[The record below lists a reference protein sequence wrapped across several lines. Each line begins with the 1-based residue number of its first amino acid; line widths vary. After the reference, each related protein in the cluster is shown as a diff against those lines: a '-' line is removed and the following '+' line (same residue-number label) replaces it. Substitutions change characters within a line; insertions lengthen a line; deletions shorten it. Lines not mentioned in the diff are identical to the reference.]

1 MKLSDALEGYWLSRR
16 LDLSPHTIA
25 DYGLSFRR
33 LQEFLGDV
41 EIEAIDANAI
51 RRFLTY
57 LPKQFGISDRTLSNV
72 WTALSSLWTWA
83 EVDLAIPHALRGKV
97 KRPKFVDV
105 IPDAFTLEEIRAIV
119 KGAKF
124 TKEWHSR
131 AGKKAQTRRPTAL
144 RDEAIILVLVDTG
157 VRASELCALTV
168 GDYDQKRGR
177 LHIRHGKGNKARYV
191 ALGTRTAKAIW
202 LYMVKRGHSKATDPL
217 FAAKSGR
224 FLQRD
229 NLRHMLDT
237 IGKNAGVEKVYPHRF
252 RHTFAI
258 EFLRNGGN
266 IALLKELM
274 GHESLEMVMRYAKIV
289 EQDINRAPTHSP
301 ADNWRL

>member
-1 MKLSDALEGYWLSRR
+1 MKLSDALDGYWLSRR
-16 LDLSPHTIA
+16 LDLSPHTVL
-25 DYGLSFRR
+25 DYSLTFRR

-41 EIEAIDANAI
+41 EMEAIDANAI
-51 RRFLTY
+51 RRFLAH
-57 LPKQFGISDRTLSNV
+57 LPKQYGIGDRTLSNV

-83 EVDLAIPHALRGKV
+83 EVDLDIPHAIRGKV

-105 IPDAFTLEEIRAIV
+105 VPDAFTHEELKALV

-124 TKEWHSR
+124 TKQWSSR
-131 AGKKAQTRRPTAL
+131 AGKRAQTRRPTAL
-144 RDEAIILVLVDTG
+144 RDEAIILTLVDTG
-157 VRASELCALTV
+157 IRAGELCALTV
-168 GDYDQKRGR
+168 GDYDTKRSR

-191 ALGTRTAKAIW
+191 SLGNRAAKAIW
-202 LYMVKRGHSKATDPL
+202 LYMTKRSDKKPDAPL
-217 FAAKSGR
+217 FAAKTGK

-229 NLRHMLDT
+229 NLRHTLET
-237 IGKNAGVEKVYPHRF
+237 IGKNAGVENVYPHRF

-258 EFLRNGGN
+258 QFLRNGGN

-274 GHESLEMVMRYAKIV
+274 GHESIEMVMRYAKIA
-289 EQDINRAPTHSP
+289 EQDIANAPAHSP

>member
-16 LDLSPHTIA
+16 LDLSPNTIN
-25 DYGLSFRR
+25 DYALSFRR
-33 LQEFLGDV
+33 LCEFVGDM
-41 EIEAIDANAI
+41 EIEAIDANVI
-51 RRFLTY
+51 RRFLQY
-57 LPKQFGISDRTLSNV
+57 LPQEYGIGNRTLSNV

-83 EVDLAIPHALRGKV
+83 EIDLEIPHAIRGKV

-105 IPDAFTLEEIRAIV
+105 IPDAFTLQEVRDLI

-124 TKEWHSR
+124 TASKRSR
-131 AGKKAQTRRPTAL
+131 SGGRYNSRRPTAL
-144 RDEAIILVLVDTG
+144 RDEAIILTLVDTG
-157 VRASELCALTV
+157 IRASELCNLTV
-168 GDYDQKRGR
+168 GDYDQKRTR
-177 LHIRHGKGNKARYV
+177 LHIKHGKGNKARYIV
-191 ALGTRTAKAIW
+191 VGTRTAKAIW
-202 LYMVKRGHSKATDPL
+202 LYMTRRGATRPTDPL

-229 NLRHMLDT
+229 NLRHTLDT
-237 IGKNAGVEKVYPHRF
+237 IGQNAGVEKVYPHRF

-266 IALLKELM
+266 VALLKELL
-274 GHESLEMVMRYAKIV
+274 GHESLDMVMRYAKIS
-289 EQDINRAPTHSP
+289 EQDIRNAPAHSP

>member
-16 LDLSPHTIA
+16 IDLSPHTVTEYA
-25 DYGLSFRR
+25 LCYRR
-33 LQEFLGDV
+33 LSEFLGDM
-41 EIEAIDANAI
+41 EFEAITANDI
-51 RRFLTY
+51 RRFLNY
-57 LPKQFGISDRTLSNV
+57 LPGKFGVGDRTVSNV

-83 EVDLAIPHALRGKV
+83 EGDLGIPHAMRGKV

-105 IPDAFTLEEIRAIV
+105 IPDAFTHEEVKALV

-124 TKEWHSR
+124 TKGWKGR
-131 AGKKAQTRRPTAL
+131 AGGFVHSRRPTAL

-157 VRASELCALTV
+157 IRASELCALTV
-168 GDYDQKRGR
+168 GDYDNKRTR

-191 ALGTRTAKAIW
+191 GLGQRTAKAIW
-202 LYMVKRGHSKATDPL
+202 LYMTKRPNPKPTDPL
-217 FAAKSGR
+217 FAAKTGR

-229 NLRHMLDT
+229 NLRHTLDV
-237 IGKNAGVEKVYPHRF
+237 IGKNAGVEHVFPHRF

-266 IALLKELM
+266 IALLKEMM
-274 GHESLEMVMRYAKIV
+274 GHESLEMVMRYAKIA
-289 EQDINRAPTHSP
+289 EQDITRAPAHSP

>member
-16 LDLSPHTIA
+16 LDLSPHTIL
-25 DYGLSFRR
+25 DYGLTFRR
-33 LQEFLGDV
+33 LQEYLGDV

-51 RRFLTY
+51 RRFLGH
-57 LPKQFGISDRTLSNV
+57 LPKQYGIGDRTLSNI

-83 EVDLAIPHALRGKV
+83 EVDLEIPHAMRGKV
-97 KRPKFVDV
+97 KRPKFADV
-105 IPDAFTLEEIRAIV
+105 IPDAFTHEELKALV

-124 TKEWHSR
+124 TKQWTGR
-131 AGKKAQTRRPTAL
+131 AGKRTQTRRPTAL
-144 RDEAIILVLVDTG
+144 RDEAIVLTLVDTG
-157 VRASELCALTV
+157 IRAGELCALTI
-168 GDYDQKRGR
+168 GDYDAKRSR

-191 ALGTRTAKAIW
+191 SLGTRAAKSIW
-202 LYMVKRGHSKATDPL
+202 LYLTKRADKKPEAPL
-217 FAAKSGR
+217 FAARTGK

-229 NLRHMLDT
+229 NLRHTLET
-237 IGKNAGVEKVYPHRF
+237 IGKNVGVESVYPHRF

-258 EFLRNGGN
+258 QFLRNGGN

-274 GHESLEMVMRYAKIV
+274 GHESIEMVMRYSKIA
-289 EQDINRAPTHSP
+289 EQDIANAPAHSP